1 MSKKV
6 AFLTIGQSPREDIF
20 ADIIPRLSSTCQV
33 IQAGALDALNREEI
47 DCLKPEEGHLPLITR
62 LRNGQAV
69 IVSREKILPL
79 LQARINSLEQEGVE
93 IIAVLCT
100 EDFSDLPSKKKL
112 LLPFDLLKKE
122 ILKHSPSGLI
132 VFIPLKEQRKL
143 AETKWQTLEI
153 ELLIEILNP
162 YQDVS
167 NFTLLTNRLKRR
179 GNFLLVFDCLGYS
192 ISLAQSISQ
201 ELALPFLV
209 PRLILVQEIN
219 HLISEVRTE
228 A

>member
-1 MSKKV
+1 
-6 AFLTIGQSPREDIF
+6 
-20 ADIIPRLSSTCQV
+20 
-33 IQAGALDALNREEI
+33 
-47 DCLKPEEGHLPLITR
+47 
-62 LRNGQAV
+62 
-69 IVSREKILPL
+69 LPL